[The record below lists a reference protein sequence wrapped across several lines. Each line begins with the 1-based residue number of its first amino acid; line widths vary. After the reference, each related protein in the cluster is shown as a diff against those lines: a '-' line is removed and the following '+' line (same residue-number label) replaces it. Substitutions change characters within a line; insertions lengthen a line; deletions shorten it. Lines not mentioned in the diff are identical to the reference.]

1 MNEKMIKNRRH
12 KAVALFAGLL
22 SLFCLFSC
30 DQREPYF
37 QYNELKEAAWK
48 QHDTLFFTIDSAS
61 YEVGIPYN
69 LYLEVTNNVNYPYQ
83 NIWFFTWD
91 NVVNDSVYEHR
102 EKEYSLADEFGKWNG
117 EGFGSLYQSTF
128 MYKDHVVF
136 VKNRDVQIKILHGM
150 RDEEL
155 SGIEKIGIR
164 LSYKR

>member
-1 MNEKMIKNRRH
+1 MNEKKIRSPKH
-12 KAVALFAGLL
+12 KLAATVCTIMLMFSLL
-22 SLFCLFSC
+22 SCNE
-30 DQREPYF
+30 REPYF
-37 QYNELKEAAWK
+37 QYNELKEGKWI

-61 YEVGIPYN
+61 YKPDIPYN

-91 NVVNDSVYEHR
+91 NIGNDTVYTHL
-102 EKEYSLADEFGKWNG
+102 EKEYVLADEFGKWKG

-128 MYKDHVVF
+128 LYKEHVVF
-136 VKNRDVQIKILHGM
+136 NDNRDITIKVLHGM

-155 SGIEKIGIR
+155 TGIEKIGVR